1 MQQNQDTHLH
11 FHFDKIPKP
20 FTRGDR
26 ALIVL
31 KDLDGKFVLGCKD
44 VYPHGIYRLPGGGRE
59 GDESPLF
66 AAGRELQEELGIT
79 RTETE
84 WSAEKTIHLSITSP
98 EATKELKLFLF
109 ATVQKQ
115 GEILTPSDD
124 LDGIMHLSVEEMHA
138 LIDRFYDLSDIEAP
152 GWADYGK
159 VYGKVHEIA
168 LLLL

>member
-1 MQQNQDTHLH
+1 MQQNPITSLQ
-11 FHFDKIPKP
+11 FHFDTIPKP

-31 KDLDGKFVLGCKD
+31 KDLEGKFVLGCKN

-59 GDESPLF
+59 GDESPVV
-66 AAGRELQEELGIT
+66 AACRELSEELGIH
-79 RTETE
+79 RSETE
-84 WSAEKTIHLSITSP
+84 WSAEQTIHLTITSP

-109 ATVQKQ
+109 ATTQKK
-115 GEILTPSDD
+115 GETLIPSDD

-168 LLLL
+168 LEL